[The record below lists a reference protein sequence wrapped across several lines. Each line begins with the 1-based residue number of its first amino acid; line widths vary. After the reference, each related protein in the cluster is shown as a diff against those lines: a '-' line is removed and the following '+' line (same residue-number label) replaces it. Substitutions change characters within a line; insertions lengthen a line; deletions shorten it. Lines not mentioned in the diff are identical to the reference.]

1 MRRLLALVVG
11 FSLLAAAQTPLKRGM
26 ELRYSGEAKLQQ
38 GQQSITATV
47 QVVDLVTEVT
57 EKGQATVASLRIFQP
72 QIPDRPI
79 PPEAALR
86 FLDISVSGE
95 EAMPPFEQVVS
106 ESPPLLFLAN
116 FLRILPVY
124 FVPLDRL
131 QEGKEWT
138 AKERLLPRPEV
149 DAEVC
154 YQVRGQEK
162 VGETLC
168 WLISRSLPK
177 PVSVPE
183 MEGVQFAKIA
193 DSLWVSAQTGLVV
206 RLKREGTL
214 QLPQGALTATIQLD
228 LQSVKPLDEPTF
240 AQRLK
245 ELQAIKAIHQKVGIN
260 LLREP
265 RKEALDAAE
274 NAIAEFQRQ
283 FKDSPYLAPLQ
294 TWLRIVQALRQQLEQ
309 ATEQKQ
315 PQGAAIGQPAPD
327 FELPTV
333 DGKRKVKLSD
343 LKGKV
348 VVLNFFAHW

>member
-1 MRRLLALVVG
+1 MRWVLALVVG
-11 FSLLAAAQTPLKRGM
+11 FSFLATAQTPLKRGM

-38 GQQSITATV
+38 GQQSITASV
-47 QVVDLVTEVT
+47 QVIDLVTEVA
-57 EKGQATVASLRIFQP
+57 EKGQATVASLRVFQP

-95 EAMPPFEQVVS
+95 EAIVPFEQVVA
-106 ESPPLLFLAN
+106 ESPPFPFLAN
-116 FLRILPVY
+116 FSRVLPIY

-131 QEGKEWT
+131 QAGKEWAT
-138 AKERLLPRPEV
+138 KERLLLRPEV
-149 DAEVC
+149 DAEVR
-154 YQVRGQEK
+154 YQVQGQEK
-162 VGETLC
+162 VGDTAC
-168 WLISRSLPK
+168 WLVTRSLPK
-177 PVSVPE
+177 PVPVPD

-193 DSLWVSAQTGLVV
+193 DSLWVNAQTGLVV
-206 RLKREGTL
+206 RLKREGML

-228 LQSVKPLDEPTF
+228 LQSVKPLDEATF

-245 ELQAIKAIHQKVGIN
+245 ELQAIKVVQQKLGIN
-260 LLREP
+260 LLQSP
-265 RKEALDAAE
+265 TKEGLDAAE

-283 FKDSPYLAPLQ
+283 FKDSPYLAYLQ
-294 TWLRIVQALRQQLEQ
+294 TWLRIVQSVRQGMER
-309 ATEQKQ
+309 AEK
-315 PQGAAIGQPAPD
+315 QGAAIGQPAPD